1 MYLYYWPLQQVPV
14 NVMEDRLFGSVDVKQ
29 TMETGRTVFVP
40 GLLAQAHRG
49 VLYVDDINLLD
60 DELVTTLLQA
70 ITDGTYVDSIVI
82 VLHISR

>member
-1 MYLYYWPLQQVPV
+1 
-14 NVMEDRLFGSVDVKQ
+14 MEDRLFGSVDVKQ